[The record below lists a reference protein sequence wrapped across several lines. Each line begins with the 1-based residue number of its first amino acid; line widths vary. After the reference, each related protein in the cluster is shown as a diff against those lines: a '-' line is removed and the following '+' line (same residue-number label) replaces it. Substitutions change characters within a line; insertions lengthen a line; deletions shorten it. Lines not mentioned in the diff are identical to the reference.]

1 MLTLIARLVSETEG
15 QDLIEYVL
23 LGTLIA
29 LGCIIAMSTVGTAV
43 DAKFTSLGTAVSTAS

>member
-29 LGCIIAMSTVGTAV
+29 LGCMIAMSTVGTAV